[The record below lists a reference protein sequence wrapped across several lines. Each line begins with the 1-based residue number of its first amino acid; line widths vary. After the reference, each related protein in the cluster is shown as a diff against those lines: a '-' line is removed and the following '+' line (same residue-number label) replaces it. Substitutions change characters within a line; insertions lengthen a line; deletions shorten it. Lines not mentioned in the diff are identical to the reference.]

1 MPNIQNLGKK
11 YPEKK
16 RHVMDIFS
24 LKNWVDPNDSQ
35 LKHSIFDCN
44 GCLHNESS
52 KDALAV
58 FPVRGFLLKTKA
70 KKLALVERNV
80 LQDKTKAI
88 LNELNQNYQKNY
100 RTTITKQVKR
110 VLKIPKP
117 RKIAKSLK
125 RDIENQET
133 CCR

>member
-1 MPNIQNLGKK
+1 MG
-11 YPEKK
+11 
-16 RHVMDIFS
+16 IFS
-24 LKNWVDPNDSQ
+24 LKDWVDPNDSP
-35 LKHSIFDCN
+35 LKHSIFDWN

-58 FPVRGFLLKTKA
+58 FPVRGFLPKTKA

-88 LNELNQNYQKNY
+88 LNELNQNYQKDY

-125 RDIENQET
+125 RDIEN
-133 CCR
+133 